1 MSRSRG
7 RARRRSA
14 TPAPDRRPA
23 PAARSR
29 QRRPSAVH
37 SVAPPAVALVISSP
51 AIVAGLTGTTEPL
64 NAFAIVVVALTA
76 SWVLS
81 AVGVKVADTVP
92 ARIGAPPAR
101 SLDTG
106 STTGDHRVTGPGE
119 TRAQLLGQP
128 ALGTV
133 GFTTGRAED
142 THRGWQIG

>member
-29 QRRPSAVH
+29 QRRPRAVH

-106 STTGDHRVTGPGE
+106 PTTGAV
-119 TRAQLLGQP
+119 
-128 ALGTV
+128 ALGRIEPVRVPADQAIPGTPPV
-133 GFTTGRAED
+133 PSSD
-142 THRGWQIG
+142 TEGPLP